1 MPRIKKAGPWNPQKA
16 EAYVGK
22 GVLKYGD
29 TIPAIRGH
37 ITPVPNGPL
46 VKKNGSTLKKG
57 GTVKKVKKGFLGL
70 IAAAPMA
77 AAASMK
83 AKSATKK
90 LQKEAPK
97 IMQAMGGMPPVGMK
111 KGGKIKKADN
121 GIKSKIFVRDRSFGK
136 PIIKESKDGNR
147 KVVHQFKKNPF
158 TGETRMV
165 DKDITRSSEAGPR
178 KVFKRTTTFD
188 PKQNFKS
195 TESSVWR
202 ERGKVVK
209 RETLKKGGKVSKMKS
224 TKVSRKKK

>member
-46 VKKNGSTLKKG
+46 VKKKGPFKGSTLKKG
-57 GTVKKVKKGFLGL
+57 GTVKKIKKGFLGL

-111 KGGKIKKADN
+111 KGGT
-121 GIKSKIFVRDRSFGK
+121 VV
-136 PIIKESKDGNR
+136 
-147 KVVHQFKKNPF
+147 KVGGQTH
-158 TGETRMV
+158 
-165 DKDITRSSEAGPR
+165 
-178 KVFKRTTTFD
+178 KVFK
-188 PKQNFKS
+188 N
-195 TESSVWR
+195 
-202 ERGKVVK
+202 
-209 RETLKKGGKVSKMKS
+209 KKGDVVVDHTAGIPAGKWDKINLTKKSKAKTVKQGVAS
-224 TKVSRKKK
+224 VRKWHKDNPDYYKKKKNGKNK